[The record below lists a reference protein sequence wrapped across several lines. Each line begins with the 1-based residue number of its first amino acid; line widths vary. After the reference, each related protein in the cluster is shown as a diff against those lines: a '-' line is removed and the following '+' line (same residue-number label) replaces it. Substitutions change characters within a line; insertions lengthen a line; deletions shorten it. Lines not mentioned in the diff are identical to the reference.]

1 LSVRIGILYPGHA
14 AEHDYEL
21 VTERLGG
28 RCTFEVVHTSIGEDA
43 HRIDALLDMG
53 RPERLR
59 EGARRLRAP
68 VAAVMWACTSGSFV
82 YGLDGA
88 RRQAQD
94 LASALGVP
102 ASSTSL
108 AFVSALRALGA
119 QRAAIA
125 ATYPAAVTERFRD
138 FLKAAGVEPLLV
150 ASQGIVTAAE
160 VGALGRESALELA
173 AAADH
178 PDAEAVLVPD
188 TALHSIGLL
197 EELED
202 RARKPVLTANQ
213 VSAWEALRLSGLSI
227 AGPGLGRLF
236 EEGGD
241 RAAPPR

>member
-1 LSVRIGILYPGHA
+1 MSPRIGILYPGHA

-21 VTERLGG
+21 LAGRLSG
-28 RCTFEVVHTSIGEDA
+28 RCTFEVAHTSVGEDA

-53 RPERLR
+53 RPERLL
-59 EGARRLRAP
+59 EGARRLRAR

-82 YGLDGA
+82 YGLEGA
-88 RRQAQD
+88 RRQAQG
-94 LASALGVP
+94 LEAALGVP

-119 QRAAIA
+119 RRAAIA
-125 ATYPAAVTERFRD
+125 ATYPAPVTERFRN
-138 FLKAAGVEPLLV
+138 FLTVAGVEPVLV

-160 VGALGRESALELA
+160 VGALGREAALELV

-188 TALHSIGLL
+188 TALNSIGLL

-202 RARKPVLTANQ
+202 RTRKPVLTANQ

-227 AGPGLGRLF
+227 AAPGLGRLF
-236 EEGGD
+236 EERGD
-241 RAAPPR
+241 RAAPPA